1 MAINL
6 NRGYMGLLAGTV
18 VGLTSNIEASLIAG
32 GQASANA
39 SKANITP
46 GNITYNGIQGT
57 VVIPAGAGSLTITNS
72 MIDANTKV
80 MANIAQAAADG
91 TLTSLPR
98 IVPASVVPGAA
109 GGTVTIYGNANATAP
124 VVVDWSIVSAP
135 GLTVAN

>member
-6 NRGYMGLLAGTV
+6 NRGYMGLIAGTV
-18 VGLTSNIEASLIAG
+18 VGLSSNIEANLIAS

-46 GNITYNGIQGT
+46 GAITYNGIQGS
-57 VVIPAGAGSLTITNS
+57 VAIPAGQSSVTITNAL
-72 MIDANTKV
+72 IDANTKV

-91 TLTSLPR
+91 TLTSLVR
-98 IVPASVVPGAA
+98 IVPAA
-109 GGTVTIYGNANATAP
+109 GSVTIYGNANATAAT
-124 VVVDWSIVSAP
+124 VVDWSIVAAP

>member
-6 NRGYMGLLAGTV
+6 NRGYMGLIAGTV
-18 VGLTSNIEASLIAG
+18 VGLSSNIESNLIASG
-32 GQASANA
+32 MASANA

-46 GNITYNGIQGT
+46 GAVTYNGIQGT
-57 VVIPAGAGSLTITNS
+57 VAIPAGQSSVTITNAL
-72 MIDANTKV
+72 IDANTKI

-98 IVPASVVPGAA
+98 IVPAA
-109 GGTVTIYGNANATAP
+109 GSVTIYGNANATAA
-124 VVVDWSIVSAP
+124 VVVDWSIVAAP